1 MIKNTLFTIL
11 LTFIMTTTAVAQTDA
26 DQENDDSGIYI
37 GLSLMGTSF
46 EVDDFLDGTDTGGG
60 LNLELGYD
68 FNSNISIF
76 LGLDGSNMNP
86 DEGEDYSLAHIDL
99 GVEGR
104 IGDSS
109 SKFLPFGRLSLT
121 GLAAQFEDFDEDIEL
136 SGAGVGLGIGTYYYP
151 TPKFALKIGYTHSW
165 IELTE
170 VSAGSVSLEI
180 EEQARTGR
188 LMLGGSYHF

>member
-37 GLSLMGTSF
+37 GLSLMGASF
-46 EVDDFLDGTDTGGG
+46 EVDDFLDGTDTGGE

-86 DEGEDYSLAHIDL
+86 DEGEDYSLAILIWEWKAVLATAPANFFHL
-99 GVEGR
+99 EGSPLR
-104 IGDSS
+104 D
-109 SKFLPFGRLSLT
+109 
-121 GLAAQFEDFDEDIEL
+121 
-136 SGAGVGLGIGTYYYP
+136 
-151 TPKFALKIGYTHSW
+151 
-165 IELTE
+165 
-170 VSAGSVSLEI
+170 
-180 EEQARTGR
+180 
-188 LMLGGSYHF
+188 